1 MVKQEE
7 SKKSDPIDRIAE
19 NADSENNAKFN
30 FALNT
35 QVE

>member
-7 SKKSDPIDRIAE
+7 SKKPDPLDRLAD
-19 NADSENNAKFN
+19 NADSENNTKFN

-35 QVE
+35 QAD